1 MVFVINVPLV
11 PLVPPNTEREESSWG
26 IRNID
31 GIPQIC
37 RLSTYICK
45 VFLKNP
51 CGRYRI

>member
-37 RLSTYICK
+37 RLFV
-45 VFLKNP
+45 VFLHIYV
-51 CGRYRI
+51 RYF